1 MVFRPTYPH
10 YQHIPADIESFTI
23 LKNASETSKYGS
35 RGASGVIVVKTKR
48 GGGGAFQIAY
58 DGTIGFEK
66 VSKRLQMLN
75 AKEYIQAAKALGLV
89 YNDQGFDTD
98 FQKEITQT
106 GFVNKHHVAFSG
118 GNEKSNYRASLG
130 IGVVRPL

>member
-89 YNDQGFDTD
+89 YNDQGFTLISR
-98 FQKEITQT
+98 K
-106 GFVNKHHVAFSG
+106 
-118 GNEKSNYRASLG
+118 KSPKQAS
-130 IGVVRPL
+130 